1 MIKPITLATDGLLKR
16 GSKPSLTIATS
27 GHLFY
32 PTTILIPTQDYG
44 TGRTYNQSPEI
55 KKTRSDNELI
65 LTEILIFWAKE
76 LF

>member
-1 MIKPITLATDGLLKR
+1 M
-16 GSKPSLTIATS
+16 SLTTLFTRGFIDS
-27 GHLFY
+27 GEKPMTTISTRGFLHY

-44 TGRTYNQSPEI
+44 TGRTYNQKPEI

-65 LTEILIFWAKE
+65 LTEILKFWAKE